1 MQNFMNSERYCRCR
15 KLNESLRLIQRFLN
29 VTFESQDTEFG
40 PQTVHLRVLF
50 TRRRFK
56 LPFVQIFILS
66 FSFPHPWFWYI
77 LGLFKLHHISLVFP
91 YCIIIPPFPSN
102 LLLYDEKKSNKIILS
117 KKNSSVSGLLPHE
130 PRIACVIYPYLSRR
144 QYCSQAVYS
153 YMHAPSLS
161 KVHINIATMLQ
172 RSFMIMMMICRA
184 V

>member
-1 MQNFMNSERYCRCR
+1 MQNFMNLERYCRCR

-56 LPFVQIFILS
+56 LPFVQIFTLF

-91 YCIIIPPFPSN
+91 YCIITSLFFPIYFWAMRKNNNNCRGTEIIFFYIMWSLCLDLLSN
-102 LLLYDEKKSNKIILS
+102 PLDTYRPYISFF
-117 KKNSSVSGLLPHE
+117 LP
-130 PRIACVIYPYLSRR
+130 S
-144 QYCSQAVYS
+144 
-153 YMHAPSLS
+153 APLIREI
-161 KVHINIATMLQ
+161 K
-172 RSFMIMMMICRA
+172 F
-184 V
+184 

>member
-1 MQNFMNSERYCRCR
+1 MQNFMNLERYCRCR

-56 LPFVQIFILS
+56 LPFVQIFTLF

-91 YCIIIPPFPSN
+91 YCIITSLFFPI
-102 LLLYDEKKSNKIILS
+102 YFWAM
-117 KKNSSVSGLLPHE
+117 KKNNNNCRGTGIIFFYNVVIMLRLVVEPSGYRPYFSCFLPSPPLIRE
-130 PRIACVIYPYLSRR
+130 I
-144 QYCSQAVYS
+144 
-153 YMHAPSLS
+153 
-161 KVHINIATMLQ
+161 K
-172 RSFMIMMMICRA
+172 F
-184 V
+184 

>member
-1 MQNFMNSERYCRCR
+1 MQNFMNLERYCICR

-56 LPFVQIFILS
+56 LPFVQIFTLF

-91 YCIIIPPFPSN
+91 YCIITSLFFPIYFWAMRKNNNNCRGTEIFFFYNVVIMPRLVVEPSGYRPYFSCFLPSPP
-102 LLLYDEKKSNKIILS
+102 
-117 KKNSSVSGLLPHE
+117 
-130 PRIACVIYPYLSRR
+130 
-144 QYCSQAVYS
+144 
-153 YMHAPSLS
+153 
-161 KVHINIATMLQ
+161 
-172 RSFMIMMMICRA
+172 MIRE
-184 V
+184 VKF